1 MSERKGQAIFDGK
14 PMKIFSK
21 RILHYHSFINIITQ
35 EVIIREIRN
44 DIPRVTDNVSEFY
57 VKFWKECLVHKSFRL
72 SQTIHRNTSKIF
84 MTIHKNHQ
92 TLQRTLA
99 NLHRHQVRIIEAAWS
114 GRRIMEERLENDLQH
129 LCIYFRLMGFYQDHL
144 NLC

>member
-1 MSERKGQAIFDGK
+1 MENNAFSRSKTEMSEIKDQDIFYGK

-57 VKFWKECLVHKSFRL
+57 MKF
-72 SQTIHRNTSKIF
+72 
-84 MTIHKNHQ
+84 
-92 TLQRTLA
+92 
-99 NLHRHQVRIIEAAWS
+99 
-114 GRRIMEERLENDLQH
+114 
-129 LCIYFRLMGFYQDHL
+129 
-144 NLC
+144 